1 MGSSSWFL
9 ALGSP
14 LASGSSPSAVGL
26 HVEGGLYLRLK
37 LEVLCRVAAGHSRTT
52 VLGAWLSRPGVE
64 GLVCTGLQRAAARW
78 CRLPR
83 SQEFQDESTTGDRE
97 VILPCTPIFHVR
109 GFLCARV
116 SSSGSQR
123 REKRSE
129 RTPENSA
136 FRFISL
142 YMHGLPNLLKYIA
155 NTCSANY
162 AYAHLLSS
170 YLHIPPCL
178 SISLHCGQVFTSPRT
193 YRAIVTQLASQ
204 LHYLLNG
211 LEHVHVI
218 ISRSFIILLMIK

>member
-1 MGSSSWFL
+1 MG
-9 ALGSP
+9 A
-14 LASGSSPSAVGL
+14 
-26 HVEGGLYLRLK
+26 HY
-37 LEVLCRVAAGHSRTT
+37 
-52 VLGAWLSRPGVE
+52 GAW
-64 GLVCTGLQRAAARW
+64 
-78 CRLPR
+78 
-83 SQEFQDESTTGDRE
+83 
-97 VILPCTPIFHVR
+97 VILPWTMPCTPNILVWWGLGSFLASSSALC
-109 GFLCARV
+109 LCARV
-116 SSSGSQR
+116 SSSGGQR

-129 RTPENSA
+129 RTPENSVS
-136 FRFISL
+136 RFISV
-142 YMHGLPNLLKYIA
+142 YVHGLPNLLKYIA

-178 SISLHCGQVFTSPRT
+178 SISLHCGQVFTSPQT